1 MDVTG
6 VKHRVLLVGS
16 PNVGKSM
23 IFFHLTGKYATVSNY
38 PGTTVEIAR
47 GKIPE
52 LDAEVID
59 TPGMYSLMSI
69 TEEERVAKKMLF
81 EGDAVIVHVVDA
93 KNIDRMLPFTLQ
105 LIDAGFNVILVLN
118 AMDEAERAGLV
129 IDIEKLRKR
138 LGIPVIPTIAIKKKG
153 IRELKEELTKTLK
166 EPKSSETNA
175 PTDASNLP
183 VTPEGEEHGKWILN
197 SSLEKSIQR
206 ISSVLSGEHSVSKRV
221 LALLLLA
228 GDPDVESM
236 LEPHELDMAKKE
248 LEELRVRYG
257 QSPAYRIAME
267 YEKLAEKILEGIVSQ
282 REVRRN
288 IADRL
293 GELTLNPI
301 FAIPMSLLTLY
312 ALYLFAGVIGAQ
324 ILVDAIEGWFEQNI
338 NTALNAW
345 LEANVPNYW
354 LRELVGGDYG
364 IITLAFRYAIAI
376 VLPVVP
382 SFFLIFSIIE
392 DSGYLPRMAF
402 LLDGLFKKVGLSG
415 RAVIPLVL
423 GFGCGTMATIVT
435 RVLESRRE
443 RMIATLMLAVA
454 IPCSAQLGVIMA
466 IAPDF
471 RAIML
476 WAFFVFG
483 VLLTVGFL
491 ASQFMPGE
499 KPVFFMEIPP
509 LRMPS
514 ARNVFMKTFTRLEW
528 YFKEVLPIFVIA
540 SILIWVGRITG
551 IFQLLI
557 SVLSVPAMAIGLPAE
572 SAVVFLYGF
581 FRRDYGAAGLYDI
594 VGQGIMDYRQIVV
607 AMISLTL
614 FVPCVAQF
622 GVMIRERGI
631 PFAVLTFTISALVAF
646 GVGYLASIILSAMG
660 V

>member
-1 MDVTG
+1 MKCHSCSEASEVTEAR
-6 VKHRVLLVGS
+6 HRVLLVGS
-16 PNVGKSM
+16 PNVGKST

-81 EGDAVIVHVVDA
+81 EGGAVIVHVVDA

-105 LIDAGFNVILVLN
+105 LIDAGFNAILVLN

-129 IDIEKLRKR
+129 IDIEKLRRR
-138 LGIPVIPTIAIKKKG
+138 LGTPVVPTVATKKKG
-153 IRELKEELTKTLK
+153 VRELKEEIAKALEGLEQLK
-166 EPKSSETNA
+166 PDA
-175 PTDASNLP
+175 PED
-183 VTPEGEEHGKWILN
+183 HGNWTLN

-206 ISSVLSGEHSVSKRV
+206 ISSALSEKHPVSKRV

-228 GDPDVESM
+228 GDPDVGSM
-236 LEPHELDMAKKE
+236 LEPHELEVVGKE
-248 LEELRVRYG
+248 LEGLRIRYG

-267 YEKLAEKILEGIVSQ
+267 YERLAEKILDGVVSQ
-282 REVRRN
+282 REARRSF
-288 IADRL
+288 ADKL

-324 ILVDAIEGWFEQNI
+324 ILVDAIEGWFEASI

-376 VLPVVP
+376 VLPVVA

-415 RAVIPLVL
+415 RAVIPLLL

-466 IAPDF
+466 VAPDF
-471 RAIML
+471 TAILL

-514 ARNVFMKTFTRLEW
+514 ARNVLVKTLTRLEW

-540 SILIWVGRITG
+540 SVLIWAGRLTG
-551 IFQLLI
+551 VFQLLI
-557 SVLSVPAMAIGLPAE
+557 SLLSVPAMAIGLPAE

-594 VGQGIMDYRQIVV
+594 VGQGMMDYSQIVV
-607 AMISLTL
+607 AMIALTL

-622 GVMIRERGI
+622 GVMVRERGI
-631 PFAVLTFTISALVAF
+631 RFAALTFIISALVAF
-646 GVGYLASIILSAMG
+646 GAGYLASAILTAMG

>member
-1 MDVTG
+1 MKCHSCSEAG
-6 VKHRVLLVGS
+6 EVKARHRVLLVGS

-69 TEEERVAKKMLF
+69 SEEERVAKKMLF

-118 AMDEAERAGLV
+118 AMDEAERAGLA
-129 IDIEKLRKR
+129 IDVEKLRKR
-138 LGIPVIPTIAIKKKG
+138 LGIAVVPTVAIKKKG
-153 IRELKEELTKTLK
+153 IRELKDEIARALK
-166 EPKSSETNA
+166 SKESS
-175 PTDASNLP
+175 DASS
-183 VTPEGEEHGKWILN
+183 VSEKRGKWLLN
-197 SSLEKSIQR
+197 SNLERSIQR
-206 ISSVLSGEHSVSKRV
+206 ISSVLSKDHPVSKRI

-228 GDPDVESM
+228 GDPDVEGM
-236 LEPHELDMAKKE
+236 LEAEELEMARKE
-248 LEELRVRYG
+248 LEELRIKYG

-267 YEKLAEKILEGIVSQ
+267 YEKLAEKILEGVVSQ
-282 REVRRN
+282 REARRSF
-288 IADRL
+288 ADKL

-324 ILVDAIEGWFEQNI
+324 ILVDAIEGWFEANI

-345 LEANVPNYW
+345 LDANVPNYW

-376 VLPVVP
+376 VLPVVT
-382 SFFLIFSIIE
+382 SFFVIFSIIE

-466 IAPDF
+466 VAPDF
-471 RAIML
+471 TAILL
-476 WAFFVFG
+476 WVFFVFS
-483 VLLTVGFL
+483 VLLIVGFL

-499 KPVFFMEIPP
+499 KPMFFMEIPP

-514 ARNVFMKTFTRLEW
+514 ARNVLMKTFTRLEW
-528 YFKEVLPIFVIA
+528 YFKEVLPIFIIA
-540 SILIWVGRITG
+540 SVLIWAGRLTG
-551 IFQLLI
+551 VFQLLI
-557 SVLSVPAMAIGLPAE
+557 SLLSVPAMAIGLPAE

-594 VGQGIMDYRQIVV
+594 VGQGIMNYRQIVV
-607 AMISLTL
+607 AMVSLTL

-631 PFAVLTFTISALVAF
+631 PFALLTFITAAMVAF
-646 GVGYLASIILSAMG
+646 GVGYLANIILSGIGM
-660 V
+660 

>member
-1 MDVTG
+1 MKCHSCSAATTELSE

-81 EGDAVIVHVVDA
+81 EGGAVIVHIVDA

-129 IDIEKLRKR
+129 IDIEKLRKK
-138 LGIPVIPTIAIKKKG
+138 LGIPVVPTIAIKKKG
-153 IRELKEELTKTLK
+153 ITELKEELVKALK
-166 EPKSSETNA
+166 IQEEYQMN
-175 PTDASNLP
+175 
-183 VTPEGEEHGKWILN
+183 PEKQAGGKWILN
-197 SSLEKSIQR
+197 SSLEKSIQE

-236 LEPHELDMAKKE
+236 LEPHELEMARKE
-248 LEELRVRYG
+248 LEGLRARYG

-267 YEKLAEKILEGIVSQ
+267 YERLAEKILDGVVSQ
-282 REVRRN
+282 REARRGL
-288 IADRL
+288 ADKL

-312 ALYLFAGVIGAQ
+312 TLYLFAGVISAQ
-324 ILVDAIEGWFEQNI
+324 ILVDAIEGWFEANI

-345 LEANVPNYW
+345 LESNVPNYW

-376 VLPVVP
+376 VLPVVT

-466 IAPDF
+466 VAPDF
-471 RAIML
+471 RAILL
-476 WAFFVFG
+476 WAFFVFS
-483 VLLTVGFL
+483 VLLTVGLL

-514 ARNVFMKTFTRLEW
+514 ARNVLMKTFTRLEW
-528 YFKEVLPIFVIA
+528 YFKEVLPIFVLA
-540 SILIWVGRITG
+540 SVLIWAGRITG
-551 IFQLLI
+551 VFQFLI

-572 SAVVFLYGF
+572 SSVVFLYGF

-594 VGQGIMDYRQIVV
+594 VGQGIMSYSQIVV
-607 AMISLTL
+607 AMITLTL

-622 GVMIRERGI
+622 GVMLKERGVT
-631 PFAVLTFTISALVAF
+631 FAVLTFVISALVAF
-646 GVGYLASIILSAMG
+646 SVGYLASVVLTAIG

>member
-1 MDVTG
+1 MTT
-6 VKHRVLLVGS
+6 KHRVLLVGS

-105 LIDAGFNVILVLN
+105 LIDAGFDVILVLN

-138 LGIPVIPTIAIKKKG
+138 LGIPVVPTVAIKKKG
-153 IRELKEELTKTLK
+153 IKELKEEIGKALK
-166 EPKSSETNA
+166 SKGLKSSGTTSGA
-175 PTDASNLP
+175 GSPKLDIP
-183 VTPEGEEHGKWILN
+183 DTPEHGKWILN
-197 SSLEKSIQR
+197 SSLERSIQR
-206 ISSVLSGEHSVSKRV
+206 ISSVLSAEHPVSKRV

-236 LEPHELDMAKKE
+236 LEPHELDMARKE
-248 LEELRVRYG
+248 LEGLRVRYG

-267 YEKLAEKILEGIVSQ
+267 YEKIAEEILEDVVLQ
-282 REVRRN
+282 REARRS

-324 ILVDAIEGWFEQNI
+324 ILVDAIEGWFEANI

-345 LEANVPNYW
+345 LEVNVPNYW

-376 VLPVVP
+376 VLPVVA

-415 RAVIPLVL
+415 RAVIPLIL

-466 IAPDF
+466 VAPDF
-471 RAIML
+471 GAIL
-476 WAFFVFG
+476 IWAFFVFG

-514 ARNVFMKTFTRLEW
+514 ARNVLMKTLTRLEW

-540 SILIWVGRITG
+540 SILIWAGRITG
-551 IFQLLI
+551 VFQFLI

-594 VGQGIMDYRQIVV
+594 VGQGVMNYSQIVV
-607 AMISLTL
+607 AMIALTL

-631 PFAVLTFTISALVAF
+631 RFAVLTFVISALVAF
-646 GVGYLASIILSAMG
+646 GVGYLASVILTAME